1 MAKAPSRTSGA
12 GSAAGARSAR
22 ATAPDASM
30 RIIVLHGKD
39 SYLRVER
46 TRQVVEALRAAHGS
60 IDRFELDGATAPLS
74 SVLDELQTY
83 GLMSSH
89 KLVVLD
95 AAEAFMAAEERRRA
109 MERYAE
115 RPMAEATLLMRASG
129 QWRPGN
135 FDKLVEKVG
144 AIFKCEAPSPSEAV
158 VWCQRRAEKAHGA
171 SIDAAVATLLVEQIG
186 TDLARLDT
194 ELEKLAT
201 AAGGTPG
208 AAITRQLV
216 VEFTGLSR
224 EEQAWEIQPALL
236 EGSPRRAIEKLDELL
251 TVSRAPE
258 VMIAWSVTDLLRKLH
273 DAARL
278 REQGENEGE
287 IARALRLWGPQ
298 QATIMRTARTLGS
311 ARAAALLDTA
321 LKTEVRM
328 RSGFSGDDRRTIE
341 GVLVQVSEA
350 LR

>member
-1 MAKAPSRTSGA
+1 
-12 GSAAGARSAR
+12 
-22 ATAPDASM
+22 M
-30 RIIVLHGKD
+30 RIVVLHGKD
-39 SYLRVER
+39 SFLRVER
-46 TRQVVEALRAAHGS
+46 TRQLVESLRTAHGS
-60 IDRFELDGATAPLS
+60 IDRFEFDGATATLAT
-74 SVLDELQTY
+74 VLDELQTY
-83 GLMSSH
+83 GLMSTH

-95 AAEAFMAAEERRRA
+95 AAEAFMASEDRRRA

-115 RPMAEATLLMRASG
+115 HPMAEATLLMRATG

-135 FDKLVEKVG
+135 FDKLVEKIG
-144 AIFKCEAPSPSEAV
+144 AVIKCEPPSAADAAT
-158 VWCQRRAEKAHGA
+158 WCQRRAEKAHGA
-171 SIDAAVATLLVEQIG
+171 SISAEVAGLLVEQIG
-186 TDLARLDT
+186 SDLARLDT

-201 AAGGTPG
+201 AAGGAPG
-208 AAITRQLV
+208 AEITRALV

-224 EEQAWEIQPALL
+224 EEQAWEIQSALL

-278 REQGENEGE
+278 REQGENDGE

-298 QATIMRTARTLGS
+298 QAMVLRTARALGS

-321 LKTEVRM
+321 LNTEVRM

-341 GVLVQVSEA
+341 GVLVEVSEA
-350 LR
+350 MR